1 MRLILRRFLY
11 ALVLIPVVL
20 SAAAAQTSGIAGRL
34 DAEVDAS
41 GKAAKAP
48 ANTADLQRLVDTLDD
63 DSRRKAFVNDL
74 KALIAVQKRTEANG
88 EPPVGARLLEV
99 LSQNIDRIGTELGHM
114 AEFIL
119 DLPRF
124 FSRLQSELA
133 KEESRAAWLEIIA
146 KVAAILVAGLF
157 TYLAVQRLLR
167 RPYQLIE
174 AQPAHQVAMRAA
186 FVLLRTLLELVPV
199 ALFVAV
205 AYGVM
210 TLVSPVHDSRV
221 LSLALINA
229 IAASHVLLSV
239 SKMFFAPQVS
249 RMRLFR
255 MNDETANYGFL
266 WCRRLIYFAIYGYF
280 GIEAISALGVSRGI
294 HDLMMRCLGLVICL
308 LLIML
313 VLQNRQT
320 VAIEIRGEAGPLL
333 GQFRRRL
340 ADVWHLL
347 AITYLVTIYGVWSLD
362 VPGGFEFVVRA
373 TIVSLIVVIVVQ
385 GLVIVLGRLISRGF
399 SLTDEQRQRFPGLEA
414 RANRYLPV
422 LLVVMQT
429 ILYVVGSLA
438 FLQTWGL
445 DVVDWFSTP
454 LGAAL
459 IARLTTIG
467 MIVVMAMVFW
477 ELISAMIERYLTAR
491 DDQGNVIHRGQ
502 RVQTLL
508 PLLRN
513 IVLIVIAVMV
523 TLTVLAELGVDTG
536 PLIAGAGILGL
547 AVGFGAQ
554 TFVKDVITGFF
565 ILVEDA
571 VAVGD
576 LVEVGGHR
584 GKVEAMSIRSIQLR
598 DIRGD
603 VHRVPFSEVTSTVN
617 RSKVFSFAFFD
628 VGVAYREDV
637 DHCMNVIR
645 EVGDG
650 LRSDPVFAPDILE
663 NIEIM
668 GVESFDDSAVV
679 IRARIKTRAGKQRG
693 IQRGFNRLLK
703 NRFDA
708 EGIEIPFPH
717 RTIYFGV
724 DSRGDAPAAHL
735 RIRRDGVS
743 RVPEGRTAPTRLVQ
757 RPEGEMSDFDEEVS
771 DEPEVEPEPKG

>member
-1 MRLILRRFLY
+1 MRLIICRFLC
-11 ALVLIPVVL
+11 ALVLVPLAL
-20 SAAAAQTSGIAGRL
+20 SAAAAQTSGVAGKL
-34 DAEVDAS
+34 AAEVGGS

-48 ANTADLQRLVDTLDD
+48 ASTADLQRLVDTLED
-63 DSRRKAFVNDL
+63 DSRRKALVNDL
-74 KALIAVQKRTEANG
+74 KTLIAVQKRTEENA

-99 LSQNIDRIGTELGHM
+99 LSQNIDQIGTELSHM
-114 AEFIL
+114 AEFVL

-124 FSRLQSELA
+124 LTQVQRELA
-133 KEESRAAWLEIIA
+133 NKEHRNAWLEVIA
-146 KVAAILVAGLF
+146 KVASILAAGLIAH
-157 TYLAVQRLLR
+157 LIAHRLLR
-167 RPYQLIE
+167 RPYEMIESQSADQL
-174 AQPAHQVAMRAA
+174 AMRAA
-186 FVLLRTLLELVPV
+186 FVFLRTLLELIPV
-199 ALFVAV
+199 AVFVAV

-210 TLVSPVHDSRV
+210 TLVAPVRDARV

-229 IAASHVLLSV
+229 IAASRVLLSV
-239 SKMFFAPQVS
+239 ARMFFAPQVT
-249 RMRLFR
+249 RMRLIH

-266 WCRRLIYFAIYGYF
+266 WCRRLIYVAIYGYF
-280 GIEAISALGVSRGI
+280 GIEAVSALGMSRGA
-294 HDLMMRCLGLVICL
+294 HDLLLRCLGLLICL

-313 VLQNRQT
+313 VLQNRHT
-320 VAIEIRGEAGPLL
+320 VARQIRGEAGPLL
-333 GQFRRRL
+333 GQFRRRV

-373 TIVSLIVVIVVQ
+373 TILSLIVVIVVQ
-385 GLVIVLGRLISRGF
+385 GLVVVLSRLISRGF

-422 LLVVMQT
+422 LLVVMQA
-429 ILYVVGSLA
+429 ILYLIGSLA

-454 LGAAL
+454 LGEAL
-459 IARLTTIG
+459 ITRLTTIG
-467 MIVVMAMVFW
+467 MIVVLAMAFW
-477 ELISAMIERYLTAR
+477 EMVSALIERYLTAT
-491 DDQGNVIHRGQ
+491 DDHGNVIHRGQ

-523 TLTVLAELGVDTG
+523 ALTVLSELGVDTG

-598 DIRGD
+598 DVRGD

-645 EVGDG
+645 EVGDSM
-650 LRSDPVFAPDILE
+650 RSDPVFAPDILE

-668 GVESFDDSAVV
+668 GVESFDDSAVT
-679 IRARIKTRAGKQRG
+679 IRSRIKVRAGKQRG

-724 DSRGDAPAAHL
+724 DSHGDAPPAHL
-735 RIRRDGVS
+735 RIRRDGEP
-743 RVPEGRTAPTRLVQ
+743 RRPERRAAPTRLMQ

-771 DEPEVEPEPKG
+771 DEAEVEPEPKG

>member
-1 MRLILRRFLY
+1 MRLIFRGFLC
-11 ALVLIPVVL
+11 ALVLIAAVL
-20 SAAAAQTSGIAGRL
+20 SSAAAQTPAANGNSQT
-34 DAEVDAS
+34 E
-41 GKAAKAP
+41 AAK
-48 ANTADLQRLVDTLDD
+48 TADLQRLVETLEDE
-63 DSRRKAFVNDL
+63 SRRKALISDL
-74 KALIAVQKRTEANG
+74 KTLIAVQKQAGENA

-99 LSQNIDRIGTELGHM
+99 LSQNIDQIGTELSHM
-114 AEFIL
+114 AEFVL
-119 DLPRF
+119 DVPRML
-124 FSRLQSELA
+124 SRVQTELA
-133 KEESRAAWLEIIA
+133 SKEQRNAWLEVIA
-146 KVAAILVAGLF
+146 KVAAILAAGLIAH
-157 TYLAVQRLLR
+157 LIAQRLLR

-174 AQPAHQVAMRAA
+174 LRSADQLAMRAV
-186 FVLLRTLLELVPV
+186 FVFLRTLLELIPV
-199 ALFVAV
+199 AVFVAV

-210 TLVSPVHDSRV
+210 TLVSPVRDARV

-229 IAASHVLLSV
+229 IAASRILLSV
-239 SKMFFAPQVS
+239 AKMFFAPHVTK
-249 RMRLFR
+249 MRLIR

-266 WCRRLIYFAIYGYF
+266 WCRRLIYTAIYGYF
-280 GIEAISALGVSRGI
+280 GIESISALGMSRGA
-294 HDLMMRCLGLVICL
+294 HDLLLRCLGLVICL

-320 VAIEIRGEAGPLL
+320 VAQQIRGEAGPLL
-333 GQFRRRL
+333 GPFRRRV

-347 AITYLVTIYGVWSLD
+347 VITYLVTIYGVWSLD

-373 TIVSLIVVIVVQ
+373 TILSLIVVIVIQ
-385 GLVIVLGRLISRGF
+385 GLVVVLSRLISRGF
-399 SLTDEQRQRFPGLEA
+399 SLNEEQRERFPGLEA

-422 LLVVMQT
+422 LLVMMQA

-459 IARLTTIG
+459 ITRLTTIG
-467 MIVVMAMVFW
+467 MIVVMAMAFW
-477 ELISAMIERYLTAR
+477 ELISAVIERYLTAR

-513 IVLIVIAVMV
+513 IVLIVTAVMV
-523 TLTVLAELGVDTG
+523 ALTVLSELGVDTG

-645 EVGDG
+645 EVGNS
-650 LRSDPVFAPDILE
+650 LRDDPVFAPDILE

-668 GVESFDDSAVV
+668 GVESFDDSAVT
-679 IRARIKTRAGKQRG
+679 IRSRIKVRAGKQRG

-708 EGIEIPFPH
+708 DGIEIPFPH

-724 DSRGDAPAAHL
+724 DSHGDAPPAHL
-735 RIRRDGVS
+735 RIHRDGVS
-743 RVPEGRTAPTRLVQ
+743 HRPEGRTAPTRLVQ

-771 DEPEVEPEPKG
+771 DEPETETKTKPKG